1 VILLPL
7 CRVQID
13 RSEEFMASE
22 TPCPYSKRAI
32 AYLIDVLFSWVPGII
47 GLMVGL
53 VMLFNG
59 NTRVLG
65 VLLIIASP
73 IWCVGSAIWN
83 EIFRQSK
90 TGQTIGKSQQNI
102 KIVQEANGQPPS
114 LGTMFIRVFVA
125 YFLNMISGGLFYL
138 VDLLFPA
145 FDSRKQRIMDKI
157 CSTIVVEVQTT
168 EFMTKTMSGSM
179 WDKPSIAPS
188 SDPFK

>member
-1 VILLPL
+1 
-7 CRVQID
+7 
-13 RSEEFMASE
+13 MTSE

-32 AYLIDVLFSWVPGII
+32 AYLIDVLFSWVPGIL
-47 GLMVGL
+47 GLFVGI

-59 NTRVLG
+59 ITRILG

-102 KIVQEANGQPPS
+102 KIIQEANGQSPS
-114 LGTMFIRVFVA
+114 LGTMFVRVFVA

-145 FDSRKQRIMDKI
+145 FDSRKQRVMDKI
-157 CSTIVVEVQTT
+157 CSTIVVEATASDP
-168 EFMTKTMSGSM
+168 MARTMSGSM
-179 WDKPSIAPS
+179 WDKPNVAPS